1 MNLSRPAD
9 DMTEQDQ
16 RKATMSNHHNKQVI
30 LIKED
35 YAALVP
41 KLSQQD
47 YKSLKQSIK
56 ENGLYMPLIVNQDM
70 ILLDGHHRY
79 SACVELE
86 LSHK

>member
-16 RKATMSNHHNKQVI
+16 RKSTMSNHHNKQAI
-30 LIKED
+30 KIKEV

-47 YKSLKQSIK
+47 YESLKQSIK
-56 ENGLYMPLIVNQDM
+56 ENGL
-70 ILLDGHHRY
+70 
-79 SACVELE
+79 
-86 LSHK
+86 